1 MSVSGL
7 RSELNYWVIIPAAG
21 IGSRMQVDKPKQ
33 YLKIDNK
40 TILEHTLD
48 CFCHHS
54 AIKEIFVAIS
64 NNDNYW
70 DSLTINSDIPVNRIE
85 GGQERCHS
93 VFNALL
99 HILPIANDNDW
110 VLVHDAARPCLR
122 QQDLD
127 LMLSSLADD
136 KVGGILA
143 VPVKDT
149 MKRADEH
156 GRISMTVDRN
166 ELWHAQTP
174 QMFRVGLLF
183 RSIKSALENNQ
194 LITDEASAI
203 ELAGEQPALIEGH
216 ADNIK
221 ITQPEDLY
229 QAQLF
234 LKRQG
239 RLV

>member
-1 MSVSGL
+1 MSSSGHQPD
-7 RSELNYWVIIPAAG
+7 LNYWVIIPAAG
-21 IGSRMQVDKPKQ
+21 TGSRMQVGKPKQ
-33 YLKIDNK
+33 YLQIADK

-48 CFCHHS
+48 CFAHHS
-54 AIKEIFVAIS
+54 AIKEIFVAIA
-64 NNDNYW
+64 NNDSHWETLKIDNEV
-70 DSLTINSDIPVNRIE
+70 PVNKIE

-99 HILPIANDNDW
+99 HILPMANDDDW

-127 LMLSSLADD
+127 LMLSSLVDD
-136 KVGGILA
+136 EVGGILA

-149 MKRADEH
+149 MKRANEH
-156 GRISMTVDRN
+156 GRIAMTVDRN

-183 RSIKSALENNQ
+183 RSIKAALEQNQ

-203 ELAGEQPALIEGH
+203 ELAGAKPMLIEGH
-216 ADNIK
+216 TDNIK
-221 ITQPEDLY
+221 ITQPEDLH
-229 QAQLF
+229 QAQLI
-234 LKRQG
+234 LQSQG
-239 RLV
+239 RLS